1 MAVEDAIVALP
12 EHWDDVMSRLG
23 TAGAQELRTL
33 VEGLGGPDHR
43 RVVSRIAD
51 LLAEGLPPEHA
62 VRRELAEGYL
72 LSKPPNPDWSA
83 VTLAVRAKALRLPDS
98 GPQPVGRV
106 LTDYW
111 DDIWTSLDGA
121 RREELGILMRELI
134 LLAADED
141 AAGQLVPQVVQ
152 IIRQALPAEHPA
164 RGELER
170 GTRLAVGAQPGWGRL
185 TGQLR
190 MLSARITWEQ
200 VRARLLQAAAWS
212 PAQVRARGEDPG
224 RRFLIRLDTP
234 ASGQRIPAFQF
245 DLTGHAIPLVLEVN
259 EHLSADEDPWGAAD
273 WWLGRNTWLEATPAD
288 LIGRDDPSLRA
299 AAAGVGTADW

>member
-33 VEGLGGPDHR
+33 VEGLGGPDPR
-43 RVVSRIAD
+43 RFVSRIAD

-62 VRRELAEGYL
+62 AGRELAEGYL

-141 AAGQLVPQVVQ
+141 AAGQLGPQVVQ
-152 IIRQALPAEHPA
+152 IIRQALP
-164 RGELER
+164 
-170 GTRLAVGAQPGWGRL
+170 
-185 TGQLR
+185 
-190 MLSARITWEQ
+190 I
-200 VRARLLQAAAWS
+200 
-212 PAQVRARGEDPG
+212 
-224 RRFLIRLDTP
+224 
-234 ASGQRIPAFQF
+234 
-245 DLTGHAIPLVLEVN
+245 
-259 EHLSADEDPWGAAD
+259 
-273 WWLGRNTWLEATPAD
+273 
-288 LIGRDDPSLRA
+288 
-299 AAAGVGTADW
+299 